1 MENRDDTR
9 DTRRDLLPAS
19 GASDE
24 HTGVDEVASRQP
36 DPTGDIALIGLG
48 LLLEGSNLVTR
59 QVGLSHVSDISSPE
73 SDASSARGAL
83 ARRALIGFVAES
95 RAQARA
101 RQDVARKARKRFVD
115 RIASRAAP
123 LTHWFPV
130 DVTLAFADILTGYG
144 RWKVESFVERLAE
157 HGRVEEERARAL
169 AQQAFEGL
177 VDEALAYF
185 ARNPAVREL
194 VMQQGEEV
202 AAGALDDLRLRSQSV
217 DSWLA
222 QATHRFFQR
231 ATQTRAPA
239 ATEPATAP
247 APTTSDSGT

>member
-1 MENRDDTR
+1 MENRAGD
-9 DTRRDLLPAS
+9 RRDLLPAS
-19 GASDE
+19 GASGE
-24 HTGVDEVASRQP
+24 HTDVDEVASRQP

-59 QVGLSHVSDISSPE
+59 RVEYLDVSGSSSRE
-73 SDASSARGAL
+73 YGASSARVAIT
-83 ARRALIGFVAES
+83 RRALIGLVAES

-101 RQDVARKARKRFVD
+101 RQDGARKARKRFVD
-115 RIASRAAP
+115 RVTSRAAP

-169 AQQAFEGL
+169 AQQAFAGW

-202 AAGALDDLRLRSQSV
+202 AAGALDDLRMRSQSV

-231 ATQTRAPA
+231 ATQTRAPV

-247 APTTSDSGT
+247 TPATGESGV